1 MLQIISY
8 CLYQQS
14 YDVERYLFVRGCL
27 HDTGRLL
34 SRSEFTPVP
43 CGSAFVYMIL
53 PENVIPA
60 RLQPGFCTGARISF
74 PGEILHQCHVS
85 EELDVWVD
93 LNG

>member
-60 RLQPGFCTGARISF
+60 RLHPVSVPEREFHSRAKSCIS
-74 PGEILHQCHVS
+74 VM
-85 EELDVWVD
+85 
-93 LNG
+93 